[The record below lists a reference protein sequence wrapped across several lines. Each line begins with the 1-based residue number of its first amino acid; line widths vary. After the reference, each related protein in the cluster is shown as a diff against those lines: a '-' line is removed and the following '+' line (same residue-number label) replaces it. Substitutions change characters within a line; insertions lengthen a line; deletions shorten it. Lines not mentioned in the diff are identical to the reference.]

1 MRVEFKLNKID
12 TDIRKKIEEERK
24 ENKVHSGKAINVNKD
39 FLEENK
45 NNLNNKNQEP
55 RNKRK
60 FIIIDGIKYNTSEIK
75 VDVEKSEE
83 ISIQNSVGRVLD
95 TKK

>member
-1 MRVEFKLNKID
+1 MEFKLNKID
-12 TDIRKKIEEERK
+12 TDIRKRIEEERK

-45 NNLNNKNQEP
+45 DNLNNKNQES
-55 RNKRK
+55 RKKRK
-60 FIIIDGIKYNTSEIK
+60 FIIIDGIKYNKSEIK